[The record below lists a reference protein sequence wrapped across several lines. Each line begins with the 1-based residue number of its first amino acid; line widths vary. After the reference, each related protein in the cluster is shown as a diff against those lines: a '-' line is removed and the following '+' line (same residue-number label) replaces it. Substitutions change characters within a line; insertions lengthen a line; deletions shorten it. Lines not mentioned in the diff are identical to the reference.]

1 MGGTQARHN
10 RDQFRTRRQ
19 RRRETDPEPLP
30 PYEARATSQLV
41 RPTDVSY
48 DAPAAFELAE
58 EIAVAQRAS
67 VAPSM
72 AAAVSRRGQL
82 PLMKRMAEV
91 QRALNELNKLAAET
105 PADGYPPHSIQALK
119 MAQLKQKIALMS
131 DQELERDAG
140 HQSGRDLERRRREG
154 PSGTPLPEP
163 NTLHARMVEVQQ
175 LLTEVDRI
183 MGQPASLETSMQL
196 QSLRIRIAELA
207 EGESTPGPSSSSA
220 GPSIPEPVHL
230 ATVGHQVGSSQRDV
244 LDSGTSQ
251 SGVAEGGGE
260 APTGSSAIPGP
271 RELPPPY
278 RAVTRDS
285 TDDCA
290 GPGAT
295 SVR

>member
-1 MGGTQARHN
+1 MGDTRADR
-10 RDQFRTRRQ
+10 FRTPRQ

-30 PYEARATSQLV
+30 PYEARATGQLV

-58 EIAVAQRAS
+58 EIAVTQRAS

-72 AAAVSRRGQL
+72 AVAASRRGQL

-119 MAQLKQKIALMS
+119 IAQLKQKIALMS
-131 DQELERDAG
+131 DQESE
-140 HQSGRDLERRRREG
+140 HERRLGGQLSSHGFERHTEG
-154 PSGTPLPEP
+154 PSHSPLPEA
-163 NTLHARMVEVQQ
+163 NTLHARMVEVQH
-175 LLTEVDRI
+175 LLAEVDRV

-196 QSLRIRIAELA
+196 QSLRTRIAELA
-207 EGESTPGPSSSSA
+207 EGESVPGPSSSSA
-220 GPSIPEPVHL
+220 GPSVPEPVHL
-230 ATVGHQVGSSQRDV
+230 ASVGHPVANLQRDV
-244 LDSGTSQ
+244 LDGTGQ
-251 SGVAEGGGE
+251 SGVGESGSE
-260 APTGSSAIPGP
+260 APSGSSAIPGP

-278 RAVTRDS
+278 KAVVRDS